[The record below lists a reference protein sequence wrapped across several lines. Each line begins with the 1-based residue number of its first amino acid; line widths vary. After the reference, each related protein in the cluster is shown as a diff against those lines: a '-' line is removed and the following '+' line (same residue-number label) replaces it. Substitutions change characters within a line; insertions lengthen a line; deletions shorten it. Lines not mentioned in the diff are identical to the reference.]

1 MTEEETQHNYDA
13 AVRRVEKNG
22 NGYTVRL
29 ERWLLNRDSR
39 PVVDGKP
46 VGRPMQG
53 TAFTVLPIDKALV
66 QTPNLPDAM
75 TGVILTDY
83 QVFRDDDPRWRAW
96 ITLGGDPV
104 YGNESWAEDA
114 HVYVARI
121 EITRGASPLDSSTLP
136 VNDLLRACVK
146 AGHVAL
152 ERDGDVWNLVYD
164 ADGMPMPA
172 AQYDRLVRR
181 RGSTRNERPTDSRI
195 LELCEEHARLKDAYR
210 RGEVVDEPPRQNE
223 YVAKVI
229 GYAPTTTADLIKDAR
244 KRAGLTKSKKKGK

>member
-1 MTEEETQHNYDA
+1 MEEEETQYNYDA
-13 AVRRVEKNG
+13 VIRRVEKNG
-22 NGYTVRL
+22 KGYTVRL

-39 PVVDGKP
+39 PAVDGKP

-53 TAFTVLPIDKALV
+53 TTFTVLPIDKAIV
-66 QTPNLPDAM
+66 QTPNLPDAIS
-75 TGVILTDY
+75 GVILTDY
-83 QVFRDDDPRWRAW
+83 QIFRDDDRSWRAW

-114 HVYVARI
+114 HVYVKRI

-136 VNDLLRACVK
+136 VNELLRACVK

-164 ADGMPMPA
+164 DNGMPMPA
-172 AQYDRLVRR
+172 EQYDRLVRR

-195 LELCEEHARLKDAYR
+195 LELCDEHARQKDAYR
-210 RGEVVDEPPRQNE
+210 RGELVNEPPLQSE
-223 YVAKVI
+223 YVAKII
-229 GYAPTTTADLIKDAR
+229 GYAPSTTADFIKVAR
-244 KRAGLTKSKKKGK
+244 KNAGLTKSKKKGK

>member
-1 MTEEETQHNYDA
+1 MTEEATQHYYDA
-13 AVRRVEKNG
+13 AIRRVDKNG
-22 NGYTVRL
+22 KGYTVRL
-29 ERWLLNRDSR
+29 ERWLLGRDSR

-53 TAFTVLPIDKALV
+53 TAFTILPIDKAIV
-66 QTPNLPDAM
+66 ETPNLPDAT
-75 TGVILTDY
+75 TGVLLTDY
-83 QVFRDDDPRWRAW
+83 QIMRDDDPTWRAW

-114 HVYVARI
+114 HVFVARI
-121 EITRGASPLDSSTLP
+121 EITRGANPLDSSTLP

-164 ADGMPMPA
+164 ADGLPMPA

-195 LELCEEHARLKDAYR
+195 LELCDEHARKKDDYR
-210 RGEVVDEPPRQNE
+210 RGVIVNEPPHQSE
-223 YVAKVI
+223 YVAKII
-229 GYAPTTTADLIKDAR
+229 GYAPSTTADFIKAAR

>member
-1 MTEEETQHNYDA
+1 MTEEETQYNYDA
-13 AVRRVEKNG
+13 AIRRVEKNG
-22 NGYTVRL
+22 KGYTVRL

-53 TAFTVLPIDKALV
+53 TTFTVLPIDKAIV
-66 QTPNLPDAM
+66 QTPNLPDAIS
-75 TGVILTDY
+75 GVILTDY
-83 QVFRDDDPRWRAW
+83 QIFRDDDRSWRAW

-114 HVYVARI
+114 HVYVKRI

-136 VNDLLRACVK
+136 VNELLRACVK

-164 ADGMPMPA
+164 DNGMPMPA
-172 AQYDRLVRR
+172 EQYDRLVRR

-195 LELCEEHARLKDAYR
+195 LELCEEHARQKDAYR
-210 RGEVVDEPPRQNE
+210 RGEVVNKPEVQSE
-223 YVAKVI
+223 YVAKII
-229 GYAPTTTADLIKDAR
+229 GYAPSTTADFIKDAR
-244 KRAGLTKSKKKGK
+244 KNAGLTKSKKKGK